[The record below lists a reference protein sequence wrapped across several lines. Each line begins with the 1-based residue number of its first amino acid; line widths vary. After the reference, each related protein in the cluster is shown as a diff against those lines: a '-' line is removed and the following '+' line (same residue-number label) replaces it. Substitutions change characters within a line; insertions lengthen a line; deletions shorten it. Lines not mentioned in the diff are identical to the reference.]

1 MNKKDFKTLEEQLKI
16 FEDKGLIINNRDKS
30 KAILLRENYFFIN
43 GYRFIFMNSNLEK
56 KFIKGSTFDELYAM
70 FTFDR
75 EFRNILFK
83 NLLIVENNIKSIISY
98 KLSEKYGYK
107 EKNYLKTSN
116 FTKDR
121 KQQRRVNDVLNKM
134 NRQIRVNAENH
145 SATFH
150 YVHNYGYIP
159 LWVLVKVLSF
169 GLINELYGILKTEDK
184 KEIANIYN
192 LSVEDMEI
200 YLALL
205 ANYRNLC
212 AHEDIVY
219 DHKTQKFIN
228 DTIYH
233 EKLNIKKNDLDEYVK
248 GKRDIFALIII
259 LKQMLSES
267 KFSSMMNEINLKF
280 QDWSWQV
287 KSIKINKLY
296 DYMGFPE
303 NYMDIVD
310 IKKEMNNIE

>member
-1 MNKKDFKTLEEQLKI
+1 MNKKDFKTLEEQLQI
-16 FEDKGLIINNRDKS
+16 FENKGLTINNRESAKD
-30 KAILLRENYFFIN
+30 ILLKENYFFLN
-43 GYRFIFMNSNLEK
+43 GYRFIFMTK
-56 KFIKGSTFDELYAM
+56 QVDRRFIKGTTFDELYYM
-70 FTFDR
+70 FCFDR
-75 EFRNILFK
+75 DFRNILFK

-107 EKNYLKTSN
+107 EKNYLKPSN

-121 KQQRRVNDVLNKM
+121 KSTRRVNDVINKM

-169 GLINELYGILKTEDK
+169 GLINELFGILKPEDK
-184 KEIANIYN
+184 QEIASIYN

-200 YLALL
+200 YLTLL

-212 AHEDIVY
+212 AHEDIVF
-219 DHKTQKFIN
+219 DHKTQKYIN

-233 EKLNIKKNDLDEYVK
+233 EKLNITKDELDEYTR

-259 LKQMLSES
+259 LKQMLGKD
-267 KFSSMMNEINLKF
+267 KFNQMMNEINLKF
-280 QDWSWQV
+280 EDFKWQV
-287 KSIKINKLY
+287 KSIKIERLL
-296 DYMGFPE
+296 DYMGFPY

-310 IKKEMNNIE
+310 ID

>member
-1 MNKKDFKTLEEQLKI
+1 MNKKDFRTLDEQLKI
-16 FEDKGLIINNRDKS
+16 FQDKGLTIVDS
-30 KAILLRENYFFIN
+30 EKAKDILLKENYFFIN
-43 GYRFIFMNSNLEK
+43 GYRFLFMTSTQEK
-56 KFIKGSTFDELYAM
+56 KFEKGSTFEELYAT

-75 EFRNILFK
+75 EFRNVLFK

-107 EKNYLKTSN
+107 EKNYLKPSN

-169 GLINELYGILKTEDK
+169 GLINELYGILKLEDK
-184 KEIANIYN
+184 KQIADIYN
-192 LSVEDMEI
+192 LSVDDMEI
-200 YLALL
+200 YLSLL

-219 DHKTQKFIN
+219 DHKTQKFID

-233 EKLNIKKNDLDEYVK
+233 EKLNIEKDELNEYKK

-259 LKQMLSES
+259 LKQMIDEE
-267 KFSSMMNEINLKF
+267 KFKGMMNEINLKLE
-280 QDWSWQV
+280 DWKRQV
-287 KSIKINKLY
+287 KSIDITKLY
-296 DYMGFPE
+296 NYMGFPE
-303 NYMDIVD
+303 NYMDIID
-310 IKKEMNNIE
+310 IKKEMN